1 MGGFIGASL
10 RYISSLGLDKLYPS
24 PFPSS
29 TFLINFLGCLIL
41 GLLMNM
47 GITNTE
53 SWPAKEFFAIG
64 ILGGFTTFST
74 FGMES
79 YRLMEA
85 GHLMTALFYMIG
97 SVIAGIFGI
106 WLSQFLAKQ
115 I

>member
-10 RYISSLGLDKLYPS
+10 RYISSLGLERVCTT

-41 GLLMNM
+41 GLLMNL

-53 SWPAKEFFAIG
+53 SWPAKEFLAIG

-79 YRLMEA
+79 YRLMES
-85 GHLMTALFYMIG
+85 GHLVIALFYMIG
-97 SVIAGIFGI
+97 SVVAGIFGI
-106 WLSQFLAKQ
+106 WVSQFMTQQ

>member
-10 RYISSLGLDKLYPS
+10 RYISSLDLDKLYIT

-29 TFLINFLGCLIL
+29 TFFINFSGCFIL
-41 GLLMNM
+41 GLLMNR

-53 SWPAKEFFAIG
+53 IWLVKEFFVLG

-79 YRLMEA
+79 YRLMES
-85 GHLMTALFYMIG
+85 GRLLTALFYMIG
-97 SVIAGIFGI
+97 SVITGVFGI

>member
-1 MGGFIGASL
+1 MGGFIGVSL
-10 RYISSLGLDKLYPS
+10 RYISSLGFDKFYTS
-24 PFPSS
+24 TFPSS
-29 TFLINFLGCLIL
+29 TFLINFIGCFIL

-53 SWPAKEFFAIG
+53 TWPAREFLVIG

-79 YRLMEA
+79 YRLMET
-85 GHLMTALFYMIG
+85 GHLVTALFYMIG
-97 SVIAGIFGI
+97 SVTAGIFGI
-106 WLSQFLAKQ
+106 WLSQFLARQ

>member
-1 MGGFIGASL
+1 MGGFIGVSL
-10 RYISSLGLDKLYPS
+10 RYISSLGFDKFYTSTFL
-24 PFPSS
+24 SS
-29 TFLINFLGCLIL
+29 TFLINFLGCFIL

-53 SWPAKEFFAIG
+53 TWPAREFLVIG

-79 YRLMEA
+79 YRLMET
-85 GHLMTALFYMIG
+85 GHLVTALFYMTG

>member
-10 RYISSLGLDKLYPS
+10 RYISSLGFDKFYTS
-24 PFPSS
+24 TFPSS
-29 TFLINFLGCLIL
+29 TFLINFLGCFIL

-53 SWPAKEFFAIG
+53 TWPAKEFLVIG

-74 FGMES
+74 FGMEL
-79 YRLMEA
+79 YRLMET
-85 GHLMTALFYMIG
+85 GYLVTALFYMIG

-106 WLSQFLAKQ
+106 WLSQFLTKQ

>member
-1 MGGFIGASL
+1 MGI
-10 RYISSLGLDKLYPS
+10 
-24 PFPSS
+24 
-29 TFLINFLGCLIL
+29 
-41 GLLMNM
+41 LMNL

-53 SWPAKEFFAIG
+53 TWPAKEFLVMG

-79 YRLMEA
+79 YRLMES
-85 GHLMTALFYMIG
+85 GQLMTALSYMIG

>member
-10 RYISSLGLDKLYPS
+10 RYISSLGIEKLCTTS
-24 PFPSS
+24 FPSS

-41 GLLMNM
+41 GLLMNL
-47 GITNTE
+47 GITDTE
-53 SWPAKEFFAIG
+53 SWPAKEFLSIG

-79 YRLMEA
+79 YRLMES
-85 GHLMTALFYMIG
+85 GHLVIALFYMIG
-97 SVIAGIFGI
+97 SVVAGIFGI
-106 WLSQFLAKQ
+106 WVSQFMTQQ

>member
-1 MGGFIGASL
+1 MGGFIGVSL
-10 RYISSLGLDKLYPS
+10 RYISSLGLDKLYTS
-24 PFPSS
+24 PFLSS
-29 TFLINFLGCLIL
+29 TFLINFSGCFIL
-41 GLLMNM
+41 GILMNL

-53 SWPAKEFFAIG
+53 TWPAKEFLVMG

-79 YRLMEA
+79 YRLMES
-85 GHLMTALFYMIG
+85 GQLMTALSYMIG

>member
-1 MGGFIGASL
+1 
-10 RYISSLGLDKLYPS
+10 
-24 PFPSS
+24 
-29 TFLINFLGCLIL
+29 
-41 GLLMNM
+41 MNL

-53 SWPAKEFFAIG
+53 TWPAKEFLVMG

-79 YRLMEA
+79 YRLMES
-85 GHLMTALFYMIG
+85 GQLMTALSYMIG

>member
-10 RYISSLGLDKLYPS
+10 RYISSSGIEKLCTT
-24 PFPSS
+24 PFPFS

-41 GLLMNM
+41 GLLMNL
-47 GITNTE
+47 GITDTE
-53 SWPAKEFFAIG
+53 IWPAKEFLSIG

-79 YRLMEA
+79 YRLMES
-85 GHLMTALFYMIG
+85 GHLVIALFYMIG
-97 SVIAGIFGI
+97 SVVAGIFGI
-106 WLSQFLAKQ
+106 WVSQFMAQQ